1 MKLRWSPTSPFARKV
16 MVMIGEKGIGDG
28 IVLEKS
34 NPLSREDRAATP
46 NPLGK
51 IPCLVA
57 DDGEAVYDSSVI
69 LQYLDAVCDG
79 PEMLSADGPAR
90 WTALRREALADGMIA
105 ALVACFVEGLR
116 KPERRS
122 AGWIAHNRSVALAG
136 ASALEEENLGDVADI
151 GTISVAVALAYL
163 DQTLPDEN
171 WRSGS
176 PGLAGWFERFGAR
189 PSMTGTVL
197 STSFE

>member
-16 MVMIGEKGIGDG
+16 VAMIKEKGIEDG

-34 NPLSREDRAATP
+34 NPLSPEDRAATP

-57 DDGEAVYDSSVI
+57 DDGEAIYDSSVI
-69 LQYLDAVCDG
+69 LQYLDAVHDG
-79 PEMLSADGPAR
+79 PEMLPADGPAR
-90 WTALRREALADGMIA
+90 WTALRREALADGMIQ
-105 ALVACFVEGLR
+105 ALVACFVERLR

-136 ASALEEENLGDVADI
+136 AAALEAEDLGDAADV
-151 GTISVAVALAYL
+151 GTISIAVALAYL
-163 DQTLPDEN
+163 DQTLPDED

-176 PGLAGWFERFGAR
+176 LGLAAWFERFSAR
-189 PSMTGTVL
+189 PSMTATAL
-197 STSFE
+197 SASFE